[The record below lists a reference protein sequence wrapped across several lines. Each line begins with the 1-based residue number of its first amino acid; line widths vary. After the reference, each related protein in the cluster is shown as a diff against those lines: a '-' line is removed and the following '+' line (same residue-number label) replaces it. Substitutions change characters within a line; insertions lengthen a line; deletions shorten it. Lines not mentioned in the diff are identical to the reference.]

1 MLLAAILTTLATL
14 FISRNAIH
22 NYALEQA
29 QTQQQESMSI
39 ASLVLGV
46 VSLLAWLIPLIG
58 LPVSIV
64 GLVLGI
70 LGRHSRS
77 RGMAMG
83 GIVTSAIGLGLS
95 LINAILGAIFSLR
108 T

>member
-1 MLLAAILTTLATL
+1 MAV
-14 FISRNAIH
+14 
-22 NYALEQA
+22 
-29 QTQQQESMSI
+29 

-83 GIVTSAIGLGLS
+83 GIVTSGIGLGLS